1 MIYKCYKSQKNSLM
15 LTRHD
20 SFFYLK
26 IKHRPFT
33 DFFLTA
39 ARSKFFF
46 LIKLILPGESSSFI
60 VSLINYQDNVR
71 LFFKLI
77 SMA

>member
-1 MIYKCYKSQKNSLM
+1 MIYKCYKSQKKSLM
-15 LTRHD
+15 LTRQD

-39 ARSKFFF
+39 ARSFFF
-46 LIKLILPGESSSFI
+46 IKLILPGESSSFI

-71 LFFKLI
+71 LFFTLI
-77 SMA
+77 SIA

>member
-1 MIYKCYKSQKNSLM
+1 M
-15 LTRHD
+15 LTRQD

-39 ARSKFFF
+39 ARSFFF
-46 LIKLILPGESSSFI
+46 YQ
-60 VSLINYQDNVR
+60 INITWR
-71 LFFKLI
+71 IIFFYCEFDQL
-77 SMA
+77 SRQCQTVFHVD

>member
-1 MIYKCYKSQKNSLM
+1 MIFKCYKSQKKKRKSLM
-15 LTRHD
+15 LTRQD

-39 ARSKFFF
+39 ARS
-46 LIKLILPGESSSFI
+46 
-60 VSLINYQDNVR
+60 
-71 LFFKLI
+71 
-77 SMA
+77 